1 MKYPEQFAEFHTL
14 CRELYQQHIAK
25 AEAYGAKAVGRFGL
39 FGIIVRMSDKME
51 RLITLTTEPH
61 TVNDDES
68 IDDTLRDL
76 AGYAIIALI
85 LRSGKWGK

>member
-1 MKYPEQFAEFHTL
+1 MKYPNQYDAFWAFCIELHDQHTT
-14 CRELYQQHIAK
+14 K
-25 AEAYGAKAVGRFGL
+25 AEAYGANAVGRFGL
-39 FGIIVRMSDKME
+39 FGVIVRMSDKME

-61 TVNDDES
+61 TATDDES